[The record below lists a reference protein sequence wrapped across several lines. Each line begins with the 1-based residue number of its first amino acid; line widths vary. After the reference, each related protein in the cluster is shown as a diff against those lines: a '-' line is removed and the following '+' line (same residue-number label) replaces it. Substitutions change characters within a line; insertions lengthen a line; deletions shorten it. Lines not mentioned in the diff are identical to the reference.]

1 MVRYIH
7 AADLH
12 LDSPFKGLKNMPEA
26 LFDKIKASTFDSLRK
41 IVDVAIHHR
50 VDFVLVAGDVYD
62 IEDRSIRAQ
71 VLLRKELERLND
83 ADISV
88 YLIHGN
94 HDYITNDELHLSL
107 PKNVEVFGPEVETKI
122 HETAN
127 KESIAISGFSY
138 DRNWVEDRKI
148 KDYPLRNRTVNFH
161 IGLLHGY
168 LEGQNT
174 EHARYAPFTLTEL
187 KEKNYDYWALGHIHK
202 RQQLGQEP
210 LVYYSGNTQGRH
222 KNEQGEKGCLLVE
235 LTNTNEKV
243 TFIPTADITW
253 QSVTLDVTS
262 YQAINK
268 IFEDVKKE
276 LTKDHYKNCLVDLT
290 LEVSENIPSSV
301 MRKLDD
307 DDFYQAFQQIE
318 TTSFV
323 YIASHNVLIRREE
336 SRLLSLESSFPTA
349 WNKALADVKKEEV
362 FQTLTHELFSMHTYA
377 KYSDENNE
385 KYRNDII
392 TAAERLLLQDLGD
405 AMSHD
410 Y

>member
-12 LDSPFKGLKNMPEA
+12 LDSPFKGLKNMPAA

-41 IVDVAIHHR
+41 VVDAAIHHH

-71 VLLRKELERLND
+71 VLLRKELERLHD
-83 ADISV
+83 DGISV

-107 PKNVEVFGPEVETKI
+107 PENVEVFGPEVETKI
-122 HETAN
+122 YETAN
-127 KESIAISGFSY
+127 KESVAISGFSY
-138 DRNWVEDRKI
+138 DRNWIEERKI
-148 KDYPLRNRTVNFH
+148 KDYPARNRTANFH

-202 RQQLGQEP
+202 RQQLGQHP

-222 KNEQGEKGCLLVE
+222 KNEEGEKGCLLVE
-235 LTNTNEKV
+235 LTDTNEKV

-253 QSVTLDVTS
+253 QSVALDVTS
-262 YQAINK
+262 CQSINK

-276 LTKDHYKNCLVDLT
+276 LAKEHYKNCLVDLT
-290 LEVSENIPSSV
+290 LEVSENIPLSV
-301 MRKLDD
+301 MKKLDD

-318 TTSFV
+318 TSSFV
-323 YIASHNVLIRREE
+323 YIASHNVLVRREE
-336 SRLLSLESSFPTA
+336 ARLLSLESSFPTA
-349 WNKALADVKKEEV
+349 WNKALADVKQEEV
-362 FQTLTHELFSMHTYA
+362 FQELTHELFAMHIYA

-392 TAAERLLLQDLGD
+392 GEAERLLLQDLGD
-405 AMSHD
+405 TMSHGN
-410 Y
+410 